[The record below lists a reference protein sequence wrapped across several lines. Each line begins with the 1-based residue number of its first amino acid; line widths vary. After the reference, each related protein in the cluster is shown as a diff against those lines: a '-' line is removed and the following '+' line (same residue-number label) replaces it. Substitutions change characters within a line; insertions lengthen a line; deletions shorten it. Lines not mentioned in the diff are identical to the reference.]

1 MSDPNDKV
9 IIFID
14 GSNLFYACKRF
25 SSGFKVDYEKLRN
38 ILADGRKLIRV
49 YYYGLFN
56 PFDGKV
62 KERQMKFFHAL
73 QEMGFEVVYKPLR
86 KRSDNMVEIAL
97 AVDLLSLGYKKAY
110 DIAVLV
116 TGDGDFVRAVEV
128 IKSRGLRVEVAMF
141 ESATNPELR
150 RKADKFIS
158 LDSLADK
165 FEKK

>member
-1 MSDPNDKV
+1 
-9 IIFID
+9 
-14 GSNLFYACKRF
+14 
-25 SSGFKVDYEKLRN
+25 
-38 ILADGRKLIRV
+38 
-49 YYYGLFN
+49 
-56 PFDGKV
+56 
-62 KERQMKFFHAL
+62 MKFFHAL

-86 KRSDNMVEIAL
+86 KRSDNMVEKGIDIAL
-97 AVDLLSLGYKKAY
+97 AVDLLSLGYEKAY